1 MRDPAGKEVVLAADE
16 VLMAAGLSP
25 ERSLRDAL
33 ERDLPIPV
41 YPAGDTKR
49 PRKIYDAI
57 HEGYTAALQI

>member
-1 MRDPAGKEVVLAADE
+1 
-16 VLMAAGLSP
+16 MAAGLSP
-25 ERSLRDAL
+25 ERSLQDAL

-57 HEGYTAALQI
+57 HEGYIAALQI